1 MTILGALRFS
11 ANALYGETVMNLYE
25 ELISY
30 QESGIYPMHMPGHK
44 RNPDFQMV
52 NPYGIDV
59 TEVEGTDDLH
69 HPAGMIRGLMDHMRQ
84 FYHTKESYLLVNGST
99 CGILAAVSACACRGG
114 TIIMARNSHRSVYHA
129 AYLLDLKPVY
139 LYPKVDEETGIALGI
154 QAGQVADVLR
164 DHPEASCVVVTSPT
178 YEGVVSD
185 IREIAGQVHEKGIP
199 LIVDEAHGAH
209 FAWGHPFWKAI
220 PEAAISQGA
229 DLVVESLHKTLPAL
243 TQTGVLHLCS
253 DRISLEKVGR
263 YLDIYESS
271 SPSYVLMAGAAMC
284 MEWMRENA
292 RTAFSSFR
300 NNWLEFCGQAVKW
313 NVLSLWENPEKEP
326 SKLVVRSGSLTG
338 YELAL
343 ALREKYHIQ
352 VEMEGAEFILAMTSI
367 CDTDE
372 GWQKLASAL
381 TELDRELGVSADA
394 GERCMGAD
402 SGAQEEKKACARQ
415 KGIIFPV
422 RIHMSSYEAMNCPS
436 DRIRLEDS
444 LGWTAA
450 EYAFV
455 YPPGIPFLVPGEEIT
470 DEVLEQIQRA
480 KEKRLNLMG
489 LEDEAGE
496 FIRVCEK
503 RS

>member
-1 MTILGALRFS
+1 
-11 ANALYGETVMNLYE
+11 MNLYE

-30 QESGIYPMHMPGHK
+30 QGSGIYPMHMPGHK

-52 NPYGIDV
+52 NPYDIDV

-69 HPAGMIRGLMDHMRQ
+69 HPAGMIRSLMDQMRQ
-84 FYHTKESYLLVNGST
+84 FYHTEESYLLVNGST
-99 CGILAAVSACACRGG
+99 CGILAAVSACACRGD
-114 TIIMARNSHRSVYHA
+114 TIIMARNCHRSVYHA
-129 AYLLDLKPVY
+129 VYLLDLKPVY
-139 LYPKVDEETGIALGI
+139 LYPKVEEETGIVLEIRAE
-154 QAGQVADVLR
+154 QVADALLNY
-164 DHPEASCVVVTSPT
+164 PGASCVVVTSPT

-209 FAWGHPFWKAI
+209 FAWGHSFWKAI

-253 DRISLEKVGR
+253 DRVSPEKVRR

-271 SPSYVLMAGAAMC
+271 SPSYVLMAGAAIC
-284 MEWMRENA
+284 MDWMERNA
-292 RTAFSSFR
+292 RTAFSTYR
-300 NNWLEFCGQAVKW
+300 NNWLGFCGQAVKW
-313 NVLSLWENPEKEP
+313 NVLSLWENPRKEP
-326 SKLVVRSGSLTG
+326 SKLVVGSGPLTG

-352 VEMEGAEFILAMTSI
+352 VEMEGAGFILAMTSI

-372 GWQKLASAL
+372 GWQRLAAAL
-381 TELDRELGVSADA
+381 TELDRELAVSVDA
-394 GERCMGAD
+394 GERCLEAY
-402 SGAQEEKKACARQ
+402 SGAGEEKKVSDRRR
-415 KGIIFPV
+415 GIIFPV
-422 RIHMSSYEAMNCPS
+422 RIHMGLYEAMNSPS

-444 LGWTAA
+444 LGRTAA

-470 DEVLEQIQRA
+470 DEVLEQIQWA

-489 LEDEAGE
+489 LEDETGQY
-496 FIRVCEK
+496 IRVCEK